1 MPWRIRGVGGGVLA
15 RVHFYLERDGDIERL
30 IADERER
37 EEQKLRKETNSDINN
52 SEQQQQQSPSSRDN
66 SYAEWVAQSFNRCS
80 SKLSKL

>member
-37 EEQKLRKETNSDINN
+37 EEQKLWKETNSVIVIIL
-52 SEQQQQQSPSSRDN
+52 SSLCMQR
-66 SYAEWVAQSFNRCS
+66 YE
-80 SKLSKL
+80 KLKDTIV